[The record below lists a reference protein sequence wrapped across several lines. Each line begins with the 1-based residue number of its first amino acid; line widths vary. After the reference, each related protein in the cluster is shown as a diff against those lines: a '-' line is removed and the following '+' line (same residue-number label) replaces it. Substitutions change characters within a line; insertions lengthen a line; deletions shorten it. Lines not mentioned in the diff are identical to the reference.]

1 MPQSEETQTTNSL
14 HECVV
19 SGSQGIYKM
28 TWPQLSISA
37 AIDRIKESNHEV
49 KAELSIS
56 SSRITSPGHLRSGR
70 INLTSTTA
78 RNSFAKSLSQRDS
91 DPDISWDLILEQI
104 AVAILQ
110 EHRSGNPVV
119 ELDGNMDAP
128 ALDNKWVV
136 SGIVQKNNPTLIYA
150 PGSHGKS
157 WVAQWLAVLSD
168 AGISAGGLEVEP
180 NKVLYLD
187 WETDVVELSSRV
199 TMCRRGLGLTGTGH
213 ILYKAMTQGLAAD
226 IESIRK
232 ICVEKSVGLLVLDSL
247 GSACAGEPESAEVV
261 IRMFSCLRSLGVSS
275 LCIDH
280 VSKEGSLFGSVYKF
294 NAARQVFEIKKS
306 QEEDANK
313 LVLAL
318 FHRKASNS
326 RLRSPMGFELV
337 FSPEDRTMTVIR
349 KDVRDTPLIT
359 ELAVKTQIENVLA
372 RLGKGTAKDIIDELN
387 PKPDGSLFTEN
398 QIATELSNGTK
409 EKKKGTN
416 SVWFVRLSDKTMG
429 DKGRWLHYY
438 GLPARIED
446 EVVKIYQQEL
456 EREGEI

>member
-1 MPQSEETQTTNSL
+1 
-14 HECVV
+14 
-19 SGSQGIYKM
+19 M
-28 TWPQLSISA
+28 TWPALSIVA
-37 AIDRIKESNHEV
+37 EIDRIKESNMEV

-78 RNSFAKSLSQRDS
+78 RNSFAKSLMTRDS
-91 DPDISWDLILEQI
+91 DIDWDLIMEQV
-104 AVAILQ
+104 AVSILR
-110 EHRSGNPVV
+110 EHRSGSPVQ
-119 ELDGNMDAP
+119 LLNGNMDAP

-409 EKKKGTN
+409 EKKKDTN
-416 SVWFVRLSDKTMG
+416 RAWFVRLPDKTMG

>member
-1 MPQSEETQTTNSL
+1 MFPQSEDIQTTNNL
-14 HECVV
+14 HECEI

-28 TWPQLSISA
+28 TWPALSIVA
-37 AIDRIKESNHEV
+37 EIDRIKESNHEV

-78 RNSFAKSLSQRDS
+78 RNSFAKSLMPRDS
-91 DPDISWDLILEQI
+91 DIDWDLIMEQV
-104 AVAILQ
+104 AVSILR
-110 EHRSGNPVV
+110 EHRSGSPVQ
-119 ELDGNMDAP
+119 LLNGNMDAP

-232 ICVEKSVGLLVLDSL
+232 ICVENSPGLLILDSL
-247 GSACAGEPESAEVV
+247 GSACGEPESAEVV
-261 IRMFSCLRSLGVSS
+261 LRTFSALRSLGQSS
-275 LCIDH
+275 ILIDH
-280 VSKEGSLFGSVYKF
+280 VSKAGGSPFGSVYKF

-409 EKKKGTN
+409 EKKKDTN
-416 SVWFVRLSDKTMG
+416 RAWFVRLPDKTMG

-456 EREGEI
+456 EQEGEL

>member
-1 MPQSEETQTTNSL
+1 MFPQSEDIQTTNNL
-14 HECVV
+14 HECEI

-28 TWPQLSISA
+28 TWPALSIVA
-37 AIDRIKESNHEV
+37 EIDRIKESNHEV

-70 INLTSTTA
+70 INLTSTAA
-78 RNSFAKSLSQRDS
+78 RHSFAKSLLARES
-91 DPDISWDLILEQI
+91 DVDWDLIMEQV
-104 AVAILQ
+104 AVTILQ

-157 WVAQWLAVLSD
+157 WVGQWLAVLAD

-180 NKVLYLD
+180 STGLLLD

-199 TMCRRGLGLTGTGH
+199 TLIRRGLGLTGPGH

-409 EKKKGTN
+409 EKKKDTN
-416 SVWFVRLSDKTMG
+416 RAWFVRLPDKTMG

-456 EREGEI
+456 EQEGEL